1 MSHSSI
7 RMLLGTALVA
17 AAMPGAPWAQ
27 GTSAS
32 SSTQTTLIGAA
43 ASAPKASP
51 TWSNLMK
58 APIAGAKRNT
68 AVGRGFGDTWN
79 KYAWSMKEIGGGML
93 VGTKNSYYDITQY
106 ASPSGAVK
114 YCLDNDIYR
123 VTGIHEPLACM
134 ELFASPAAVSAGV
147 STSVAA
153 DTRFGEIWRYDYT
166 LKNWSKVRDDPQSQ
180 GFRIM
185 ENHKGKVYVGSDLG
199 AFITGVDLYSGRPGA
214 WNFPGS
220 RLLVTSDGKAFSEIG
235 SCTTLG
241 PCSSAT
247 GLDNPY
253 GLIGTNPS
261 YTGAV
266 NTSIRALASYNG
278 KLYVGT
284 FNSTG
289 GQLWAYD
296 DVANS
301 WAYIPLPGVSGN
313 PYKPAIME
321 LRVYKNQLY
330 IGLGGPSGNS
340 YLYSY
345 DSATGVAAPVAAQ
358 PALPDSNVGVI
369 KLFASSD
376 GLLYIGNTDL
386 NLGFS
391 LMTFDGTNFKTLTM
405 NGFGDTGNAYAW
417 SMAEFNG
424 RLYLGTFNQN
434 SSFIQTSPSAQLWY
448 TDNRVD
454 WLKATLP
461 KDFGPT
467 NYGFRTL
474 EVGANQLFLGTA
486 SNMLSPDGFT
496 VLEWYRPGAEVWS
509 LR

>member
-1 MSHSSI
+1 MRSSHKGI
-7 RMLLGTALVA
+7 LLGTALLAATLPVA
-17 AAMPGAPWAQ
+17 SWAQ
-27 GTSAS
+27 TASPSAQAPATSP
-32 SSTQTTLIGAA
+32 QAA
-43 ASAPKASP
+43 APKATL

-58 APIAGAKRNT
+58 APLATAKRNSS
-68 AVGRGFGDTWN
+68 VGRGFGDGWN

-93 VGTKNSYYDITQY
+93 VGTKNSFYDVQQY
-106 ASPSGAVK
+106 VSPSGAVK
-114 YCLDNDIYR
+114 NCLDNDLYR

-134 ELFASPAAVSAGV
+134 ELFASPAAVSLGV
-147 STSVAA
+147 SASVAA
-153 DTRFGEIWRYDYT
+153 DTRFAEIWRYDYT
-166 LKNWSKVRDDPQSQ
+166 LKNWSKVVDDPRSQ
-180 GFRIM
+180 GFRVM
-185 ENHKGKVYVGSDLG
+185 ETHKGKVYVGSDLG

-220 RLLVTSDGKAFSEIG
+220 RLLATSDGKAFAEIG

-241 PCSSAT
+241 PCTSAN

-253 GLIGTNPS
+253 GLIGTNPN
-261 YTGAV
+261 YTRAV
-266 NTSIRALASYNG
+266 NTSIRALASYDG
-278 KLYVGT
+278 RLFVGT

-296 DVANS
+296 DTTDS
-301 WAYIPLPGVSGN
+301 WTFIPIQGVSGN

-321 LRVYKNQLY
+321 LRAYKGKLY
-330 IGLGGPSGNS
+330 IGLGGPSGNT

-345 DSATGVAAPVAAQ
+345 DSASGMAVPVPAQ
-358 PALPDSNVGVI
+358 PSLPDSNVGVI
-369 KLFASSD
+369 KLYAGSD

-391 LMTFDGTNFKTLTM
+391 LMTFDGTNFRPITFD
-405 NGFGDTGNAYAW
+405 GFGDPNNAYAW

-434 SSFIQTSPSAQLWY
+434 FSIIQVNPSAQLWY

-454 WLKATLP
+454 WVKATLP

-467 NYGFRTL
+467 NYGIRTL
-474 EVGANQLFLGTA
+474 EPGGNQLFLGTA
-486 SNMLSPDGFT
+486 SNMLAPNGLPGF
-496 VLEWYRPGAEVWS
+496 EWYQPGTEVWS